1 MPKHVRELIFV
12 FAGGAAGTAMRV
24 VVNIIGD
31 GGRGSLM
38 FVNVVGAFIL
48 GWFLARASSHHV
60 HVNRFFAVGFLGSFT
75 TFSAFALESVLL
87 ADAGIWVGSAAWI
100 AVSVSLGV
108 VAAVAGRLVGG
119 RVATGRSNGT
129 RW

>member
-1 MPKHVRELIFV
+1 MSKHLRELSFV
-12 FAGGAAGTAMRV
+12 FAGGAAGTGLRV
-24 VVNIIGD
+24 AVNVVGD

-38 FVNVVGAFIL
+38 FVNLVGAFSL
-48 GWFLARASSHHV
+48 GWFLARTPSHVV

-87 ADAGIWVGSAAWI
+87 VENGAWIGSATWI
-100 AVSVSLGV
+100 VASVVLGV
-108 VAAVAGRLVGG
+108 AAAVAGRLV
-119 RVATGRSNGT
+119 AGRSVAGRLNGV

>member
-1 MPKHVRELIFV
+1 MPKHVGELIFV

-24 VVNIIGD
+24 VVNLIGD

-48 GWFLARASSHHV
+48 GWFLAMASSHRV